1 MVYTEVLVEAF
12 IRDRW
17 ALILSE
23 LVECLC
29 IPLFGWSGSL
39 SLSPS
44 LYSFTFQPDFSS
56 SSFRVCCLKIHIEYH
71 WSKYK
76 TESKEKKWSRERPR
90 LAQSLVLHRRGV
102 YRRIEKVCE
111 VFWTDPTLSHKQAP
125 QHQISFVLLFT
136 STFLDTRVLHWPPQ
150 HKTTKQQDLSTSCI
164 TD

>member
-1 MVYTEVLVEAF
+1 MLWLDIYIYIYLLLVSTAVFQMFFLLLYNYTNSYIYPYEHMVYTEVLVEAF

-39 SLSPS
+39 SLSHS

-56 SSFRVCCLKIHIEYH
+56 SLLRVSCLKIHIEYH

-90 LAQSLVLHRRGV
+90 LAQSLELHRRGV
-102 YRRIEKVCE
+102 CIRIEKLCE
-111 VFWTDPTLSHKQAP
+111 VF
-125 QHQISFVLLFT
+125 
-136 STFLDTRVLHWPPQ
+136 
-150 HKTTKQQDLSTSCI
+150 
-164 TD
+164 